1 VSERRGTYRV
11 IQWATGTIGKYAIRA
26 IAEDPKLELAAVW
39 VHSADKVG
47 KDAGE
52 IAGIA
57 PLGVRATGDV
67 DEILALD
74 ADCVH
79 YAPLRSDLDE
89 ICRILESGKNVVT
102 PTGYV
107 FLKDSKVID
116 RLEESCRKGGVSIHG
131 TGIHPGFAGDRLPVM
146 LSALCG
152 KVDKISVYE
161 VANFSQMGESPE
173 MVFGQLGFGMPA
185 DEARKTPPA
194 LLGVMSGIFRES
206 MEMIAAALGFEI
218 ETFSTAHEVALATR
232 DVEIAAG
239 TIRKGCVAGQHFEY
253 TALIAGE
260 PVIVLQTY
268 WKMDDELEPNWE
280 HTADLRYTVIIE
292 GDPSL
297 KCTLETA
304 STYSGRPVE
313 EVHPGELGILLATL
327 NGTNSIPT
335 VCDAKPGFR
344 TSLDLPLIRGTDVL
358 RVG

>member
-1 VSERRGTYRV
+1 MSERRGTYRV

-102 PTGYV
+102 P
-107 FLKDSKVID
+107 
-116 RLEESCRKGGVSIHG
+116 
-131 TGIHPGFAGDRLPVM
+131 M